1 MANRMA
7 SLAKD
12 TAIYGI
18 SSIVGRFI
26 NYLLTPLYT
35 RALTEQAEYGNITS
49 IYAWTAFL
57 LVFLT
62 FGMETTM
69 FRFANKEGEHPEK
82 VFSTSLI
89 FVGGLSFIFALLCWL
104 FTEPISAAI
113 GFENH
118 PEYIRIMSIVVALDS
133 FQSIIF
139 SYLRL
144 QKRPIKFAS
153 IKLIIIILNILLNLF
168 ILRFVPIFYQNSI
181 IFKNWF
187 NPSDL
192 VLYVCIINL
201 ICSAASLPAF
211 IPELKNLKFGF
222 NKKLFK
228 QMFAYSVPIL
238 ILGIAGILN
247 QVADKMLYPHLVPG
261 EIGKAQLGEYGAAVK
276 IAMIMSMLIQAF
288 RYAYEPIVFGAS
300 KESTTNKNKLYADS
314 MKYFIIFA
322 LLAFLAVVFYL
333 DILILILGPEYRSG
347 AKVIPIV
354 MIAEIFMG
362 VYFNLSFWYKLID
375 KTWWGGIFSFIGC
388 AVLLAINIIFVPKYG
403 YIACAWGGFAGYGV
417 CMLLS
422 YFVGQHYAPVKYPI
436 KDIAIYTVLAAVLWG
451 VSTIFKEQGIV
462 LKMCI
467 NTLLLLV
474 FAAYIIKKDLPLKSI
489 PFIRNFIR

>member
-12 TAIYGI
+12 TAIYGV

-104 FTEPISAAI
+104 FTDSISIAI
-113 GFENH
+113 GFNNH

-144 QKRPIKFAS
+144 KKRPIKFAS
-153 IKLIIIILNILLNLF
+153 IKLSIIILNILLNIL
-168 ILRFVPIFYQNSI
+168 ILRFVPNFYQESI
-181 IFKNWF
+181 LFKNWF
-187 NPSDL
+187 NPSNL
-192 VLYVCIINL
+192 VTYVVIINL
-201 ICSAASLPAF
+201 ICSTASLFAF
-211 IPELKNLKFGF
+211 IPELKNLKYGF
-222 NKKLFK
+222 NTKLFRE
-228 QMFAYSVPIL
+228 MLAYTFPLL
-238 ILGIAGILN
+238 ILGLAGILN

-261 EIGKAQLGEYGAAVK
+261 DIGKAQLGEYGAAVK

-288 RYAYEPIVFGAS
+288 RYAYEPMVFSSS
-300 KESTTNKNKLYADS
+300 KENTDEKNRMYADT
-314 MKYFIIFA
+314 MKYFLIFA
-322 LLAFLAVVFYL
+322 ILAFLAVVFYL
-333 DILILILGPEYRSG
+333 DILLLILGPNYRAG

-388 AVLLAINIIFVPKYG
+388 AVLIAINVIFVPKYG

-417 CMLLS
+417 CMLMS

-436 KDIAIYTVLAAVLWG
+436 KDILKYITLAAILWG
-451 VSTIFKEQGIV
+451 ISILIKGEHIAVRIG
-462 LKMCI
+462 I
-467 NTLLLLV
+467 NTILLIIYMV
-474 FAAYIIKKDLPLKSI
+474 YTIKKDLPLKSI
-489 PFIRNFIR
+489 PFIKRFCR

>member
-144 QKRPIKFAS
+144 KKRPIKFAG
-153 IKLIIIILNILLNLF
+153 IKLSIIILNILLNIL
-168 ILRFVPIFYQNSI
+168 ILRFVPNFYQDSLL
-181 IFKNWF
+181 FKNWF
-187 NPSDL
+187 NPSNL
-192 VLYVCIINL
+192 VTYVVIINL
-201 ICSAASLPAF
+201 ICSTVSLFAF
-211 IPELKNLKFGF
+211 IPELKNLKYGF
-222 NKKLFK
+222 NTKLFRE
-228 QMFAYSVPIL
+228 MLAYTFPLL
-238 ILGIAGILN
+238 ILGLAGILN

-261 EIGKAQLGEYGAAVK
+261 DIGKAQLGEYGAAVK

-288 RYAYEPIVFGAS
+288 RYAYEPMVFSSS
-300 KESTTNKNKLYADS
+300 KEKTDEKNRMYADT
-314 MKYFIIFA
+314 MKYFLIFA
-322 LLAFLAVVFYL
+322 ILAFLAVVFYL
-333 DILILILGPEYRSG
+333 DILLLILGPNYRAG

-388 AVLLAINIIFVPKYG
+388 AVLIAINVIFVPKYG

-417 CMLLS
+417 CMLMS

-436 KDIAIYTVLAAVLWG
+436 KDILKYITLAAILWG
-451 VSTIFKEQGIV
+451 ISILIKGEHIAVRIG
-462 LKMCI
+462 I
-467 NTLLLLV
+467 NTILLIIYMV
-474 FAAYIIKKDLPLKSI
+474 YTIKKDLPLKSI
-489 PFIRNFIR
+489 PFIKRFCR

>member
-69 FRFANKEGEHPEK
+69 FRFANKEGQNKEK

-89 FVGGLSFIFALLCWL
+89 FVGGLSLLFTVLCWL
-104 FTEPISAAI
+104 FTEPISIAI
-113 GFENH
+113 GFNNH

-144 QKRPIKFAS
+144 KKRPIKFAG
-153 IKLIIIILNILLNLF
+153 IKLSIIILNILLNIL
-168 ILRFVPIFYQNSI
+168 ILRFVPKFYQDSLL
-181 IFKNWF
+181 FKNWF
-187 NPSDL
+187 NPSNL
-192 VLYVCIINL
+192 VTYVVIINL
-201 ICSAASLPAF
+201 ICSTASLFAF
-211 IPELKNLKFGF
+211 IPELKNLKYGF
-222 NKKLFK
+222 NTKLFRE
-228 QMFAYSVPIL
+228 MLAYTFPLL
-238 ILGIAGILN
+238 ILGLAGILN

-261 EIGKAQLGEYGAAVK
+261 DIGKAQLGEYGAAVK

-288 RYAYEPIVFGAS
+288 RYAYEPMVFSSS
-300 KESTTNKNKLYADS
+300 KENTDEKNRMYADT
-314 MKYFIIFA
+314 MKYFLIFA
-322 LLAFLAVVFYL
+322 ILAFLAVVFYL
-333 DILILILGPEYRSG
+333 DILLLILGPNYRAG

-388 AVLLAINIIFVPKYG
+388 AVLIAINVLFVPKYG

-417 CMLLS
+417 CMLMS

-436 KDIAIYTVLAAVLWG
+436 KDILKYITLAAILWG
-451 VSTIFKEQGIV
+451 ISILIKGEHIAVRIG
-462 LKMCI
+462 I
-467 NTLLLLV
+467 NTILLIIYMV
-474 FAAYIIKKDLPLKSI
+474 YTIKKDLPLKSI
-489 PFIRNFIR
+489 PFIKRFYR

>member
-1 MANRMA
+1 
-7 SLAKD
+7 
-12 TAIYGI
+12 
-18 SSIVGRFI
+18 
-26 NYLLTPLYT
+26 
-35 RALTEQAEYGNITS
+35 
-49 IYAWTAFL
+49 
-57 LVFLT
+57 
-62 FGMETTM
+62 
-69 FRFANKEGEHPEK
+69 
-82 VFSTSLI
+82 
-89 FVGGLSFIFALLCWL
+89 
-104 FTEPISAAI
+104 
-113 GFENH
+113 
-118 PEYIRIMSIVVALDS
+118 
-133 FQSIIF
+133 
-139 SYLRL
+139 
-144 QKRPIKFAS
+144 
-153 IKLIIIILNILLNLF
+153 
-168 ILRFVPIFYQNSI
+168 
-181 IFKNWF
+181 
-187 NPSDL
+187 
-192 VLYVCIINL
+192 
-201 ICSAASLPAF
+201 
-211 IPELKNLKFGF
+211 
-222 NKKLFK
+222 
-228 QMFAYSVPIL
+228 MFAYSVPIL

-388 AVLLAINIIFVPKYG
+388 AVLITINVIFVPKYG

-417 CMLLS
+417 CMLMS

>member
-12 TAIYGI
+12 TAIYGV

-104 FTEPISAAI
+104 FTEPISIAI
-113 GFENH
+113 GFNNH

-144 QKRPIKFAS
+144 KKRPIKFAS
-153 IKLIIIILNILLNLF
+153 IKLSIIILNILLNIL
-168 ILRFVPIFYQNSI
+168 ILRFVPNFYQESI
-181 IFKNWF
+181 LFKNWF
-187 NPSDL
+187 NPSNL
-192 VLYVCIINL
+192 VTYVVIINL
-201 ICSAASLPAF
+201 ICSTVSLFAF
-211 IPELKNLKFGF
+211 IPELKNLKYGF
-222 NKKLFK
+222 NTKLFRE
-228 QMFAYSVPIL
+228 MLAYTFPLL
-238 ILGIAGILN
+238 ILGLAGILN

-261 EIGKAQLGEYGAAVK
+261 DIGKAQLGEYGAAVK

-288 RYAYEPIVFGAS
+288 RYAYEPMVFSSS
-300 KESTTNKNKLYADS
+300 KENTDEKNRMYADT
-314 MKYFIIFA
+314 MKYFLIFA
-322 LLAFLAVVFYL
+322 ILAFLAVVFYL
-333 DILILILGPEYRSG
+333 DILLLILGPNYRAG

-388 AVLLAINIIFVPKYG
+388 AVLIAINVIFVPKYG

-417 CMLLS
+417 CMLMS

-436 KDIAIYTVLAAVLWG
+436 KDILKYITLAAILWG
-451 VSTIFKEQGIV
+451 ISILIKGEHIAVRIG
-462 LKMCI
+462 I
-467 NTLLLLV
+467 NTILLIIYMV
-474 FAAYIIKKDLPLKSI
+474 YTIKKDLPLKSI
-489 PFIRNFIR
+489 PFIKRFCR